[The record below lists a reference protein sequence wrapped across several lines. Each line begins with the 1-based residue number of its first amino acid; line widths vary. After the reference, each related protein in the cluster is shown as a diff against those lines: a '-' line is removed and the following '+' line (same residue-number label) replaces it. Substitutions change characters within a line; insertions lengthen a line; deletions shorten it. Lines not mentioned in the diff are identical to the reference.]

1 MPSVTSPVTIASC
14 FALAVGCA
22 GQQRP
27 THERSPLITE
37 TEAVQRFESPA
48 RWHYHPEQAA
58 DLVTR
63 HSLASGDLLFAGG
76 NGERWFYDKKARR
89 MRAASQLAGESL
101 IAILGLP
108 DKHWLFVGASGTGY
122 ESREPLGP
130 FLRSSPPI
138 EPLER
143 VSAQGTSIAGVRF
156 DGALIQTLDAGATW
170 QRVNAPGEFFADVQ
184 FGEDGTGVAFS
195 VPERWYA
202 TTDGGRN
209 WNRLEVPSIGVSE
222 VRPDPK
228 HGIVALGGTSWYDVK
243 PRAKPVFVPRA
254 SGPVDEGF
262 KLPTTPPRG
271 PSALA
276 LSGQRALLMGND
288 YLELERN
295 EDDDGWN
302 LASGEL
308 GNPIK
313 ERPLD
318 LAAECTAVRLAGF
331 LQVLYLAC
339 FKGTTDEASVPV
351 DFLSSKD
358 GGKSFKRES
367 FSVRAKLD
375 AFHMAVGADARLVI
389 TGICSPQDSTRGCAP
404 HGVYHKRRGSKA
416 KGKNDEAASKETAAS
431 KEKTTSKDTATSKTA
446 ASKKRS
452 SEELVLSAVPGLAST
467 PMAMAFSA
475 DGKVAYLVGQRT
487 KSDNYTMFVSRDSGE
502 TFRAREMEQLGA
514 HPKPA
519 QYTWYQRDT
528 VQDTVL
534 DMQAADDGTLSVVI
548 RRGDGVALAVTD
560 DDGRVLSLTPG
571 PGESTTLGAYGTRG
585 MALAPETGKAWE
597 TLDGGV
603 SWQPIGSLPVSLC
616 DGTRECKVTVKCGM
630 AGCVVGESLTRIG
643 WRGQLESELALAGPP
658 QSLTTGLLYPRV
670 RTPISCTLGDDEWAA
685 LDGVTDAPSAYEA
698 AIGTAIW
705 HAHGSDRNTGAAWAY
720 HGRGGRRPGVT
731 VATLFPPAADPAEL
745 AFAMVDQVEGASAIR
760 YRVPRGGPGDGEI
773 SSIEVAWDNRFEN
786 VVKRASLGRSLPF
799 RTGDYAAQR
808 ARTQL
813 AMPDILSIGVGGIYV
828 RPHAQA
834 GAAQTTYFLD
844 GRSVTEIP
852 PLRWPDTPHA
862 SRDDMV
868 HVGTAHLP
876 IRIQQEGA
884 ILTRATRSGSA
895 WEFSSQTLGLPHP
908 DALGAAQ
915 RSGLAF
921 VNGASA
927 FYVLSYADSGL
938 PRRGFVFPLQATGP
952 VTGAPIEIPQ
962 QLDLSD
968 PPNACNENAIASTP
982 RIVVPAQAGTR
993 HPVIISHRIEPI
1005 RTLLSTEAV
1014 LHGTPRAPCLA
1025 ALAAVP
1031 VDMDERDDRTWMY
1044 AIVSPGDLEH
1054 AWAFRV
1060 IYDNA
1065 GEKTVSYRNMR
1076 CEFDPKAIV
1085 PKKVYAEP
1093 GTLSSEP

>member
-1 MPSVTSPVTIASC
+1 MSSVTSSVTVASC
-14 FALAVGCA
+14 FALAAACA

-37 TEAVQRFESPA
+37 TETVQRFETPA

-63 HSLASGDLLFAGG
+63 RVLASGDTLFAGT
-76 NGERWFYDKKARR
+76 NGERWFYEKKTRR

-101 IAILGLP
+101 IAILNLP
-108 DKHWLFVGASGTGY
+108 DEHWLFVGASGTGY
-122 ESREPLGP
+122 EAAEPLGA

-143 VSAQGTSIAGVRF
+143 VSARGTSIAGVRF

-170 QRVNAPGEFFADVQ
+170 QRVEAPNEFFADVQ

-195 VPERWYA
+195 VPERWYS
-202 TTDGGRN
+202 TLDGGRS
-209 WNRLEVPSIGVSE
+209 WNLLDVPSIGVSE

-228 HGIVALGGTSWYDVK
+228 QGIVALGGTSWYDVK
-243 PRAKPVFVPRA
+243 PGSKPVFVPRA

-262 KLPTTPPRG
+262 KLPTKPPRG

-276 LSGQRALLMGND
+276 LSEQRAVLMGTK
-288 YLELERN
+288 YLELTRN
-295 EDDDGWN
+295 ADDSGWD
-302 LASGEL
+302 LASGQL
-308 GNPIK
+308 GNPIRQ
-313 ERPLD
+313 RPL
-318 LAAECTAVRLAGF
+318 AIAKECASVRLAGF
-331 LQVLYLAC
+331 QEVMYLAC
-339 FKGTTDEASVPV
+339 FKGTADESSVPV
-351 DFLSSKD
+351 ELFLSKD
-358 GGKSFKRES
+358 GGKTFERES

-375 AFHMAVGADARLVI
+375 AFHMAVGAEARLVI
-389 TGICSPQDSTRGCAP
+389 TGICAPQDSTRGCAP
-404 HGVYHKRRGSKA
+404 HGVYHKRRETKPTSKA
-416 KGKNDEAASKETAAS
+416 KSKDAS
-431 KEKTTSKDTATSKTA
+431 TSKPRAG
-446 ASKKRS
+446 KKGRA
-452 SEELVLSAVPGLAST
+452 EPLVLSAVPGLAST
-467 PMAMAFSA
+467 PMALAFSA
-475 DGKVAYLVGQRT
+475 DGSVAYLVGQRT
-487 KSDNYTMFVSRDSGE
+487 KSDNYTMFVSSDSGE
-502 TFRAREMEQLGA
+502 TFRAREIEQLGA

-519 QYTWYQRDT
+519 QYAWYQRDT

-534 DMQAADDGTLSVVI
+534 DMQAAEEGTLSVVI

-603 SWQPIGSLPVSLC
+603 SWQPIGSLPVTLC
-616 DGTRECKVTVKCGM
+616 ETNRECNVSVRCGM

-643 WRGQLESELALAGPP
+643 WRGQAESDLALAGPP

-698 AIGTAIW
+698 AIGSTFW

-720 HGRGGRRPGVT
+720 HGRGGRRPGVA
-731 VATLFPPAADPAEL
+731 VATLFPAAADAAQL
-745 AFAMVDQVEGASAIR
+745 AFTLVDQVEGASAIR

-773 SSIEVAWDNRFEN
+773 SGIEVAWDDRFEN
-786 VVKRASLGRSLPF
+786 VVKRASLGRALPF
-799 RTGDYAAQR
+799 RTGDYTVQR

-813 AMPDILSIGVGGIYV
+813 ALPDILSIGVGGIYV
-828 RPHAQA
+828 RLHAQA
-834 GAAQTTYFLD
+834 GSDQITYFMD
-844 GRSVTEIP
+844 GRTVTEIP
-852 PLRWPDTPHA
+852 PLKWPATPHA
-862 SRDDMV
+862 ARDEMV
-868 HVGTAHLP
+868 HVGTTHLP
-876 IRIQQEGA
+876 LRIEQEGA
-884 ILTRATRSGSA
+884 ILTRASRSGNA
-895 WEFSSQTLGLPHP
+895 WEFSSYTLGLPHP
-908 DALGAAQ
+908 SVLEVVQ
-915 RSGLAF
+915 RSGLTYL
-921 VNGASA
+921 NGASA
-927 FYVLSYADSGL
+927 FYLLTYANSGV
-938 PRRGFVFPLQATGP
+938 PRRGFAFPVQAAGA
-952 VTGAPIEIPQ
+952 VTGTPVEVPQ

-968 PPNACNENAIASTP
+968 PPNPCNENAINTTP

-1014 LHGTPRAPCLA
+1014 MHGTPKAPCLA
-1025 ALAAVP
+1025 ALAAAP

-1060 IYDNA
+1060 IYDDS
-1065 GEKTVSYRNMR
+1065 GEKAVSYRNMR